1 MHYLFEESDVLR
13 TPIECFYFDTEKDKF
28 PIKPHWHYFAEIIYI
43 IEGCADMCCGG
54 ERYIVNEGEMIFFHP
69 RTVHSIDSAYGKKLF
84 YAVIKFDI
92 NRLNMT
98 SDYAPKLRSIF
109 HSAKKRGMDIMFPA
123 VQCSELKAAEIFS
136 ECISEMHSRNYGLD
150 IVIKSRIYELL
161 VKILRVWQS
170 KGFTVDSEAFVDDSL
185 LDINNITEYIDS
197 HIGEG
202 ITVEEIAK
210 ECRMSYSYFAKKFVQ
225 VYGKTCKEYVEE
237 IRLYKV
243 EELLLFTDFDLT
255 YISNETGFSDCSHMI
270 KSFKKHKGITPKK
283 FRTLKRAEQT
293 AAKERNANM
302 LR

>member
-13 TPIECFYFDTEKDKF
+13 TPVECFYFDAACENF
-28 PIKPHWHYFAEIIYI
+28 PVKPHWHYFAEMIYI
-43 IEGCADMCCGG
+43 IEGCADMHCG
-54 ERYIVNEGEMIFFHP
+54 EDRYIVSEGEMIFFHP
-69 RTVHSIDSAYGKKLF
+69 RTVHSIYSTSGKKLF

-123 VQCSELKAAEIFS
+123 SVCSEIDAGGIFS
-136 ECISEMHSRNYGLD
+136 QCISEMNGRNYGHD

-161 VKILRVWQS
+161 IKLLRIWQNN
-170 KGFTVDSEAFVDDSL
+170 GFIVDSEAFADDSL

-197 HIGEG
+197 HISEG
-202 ITVEEIAK
+202 VTVEEIAK

-237 IRLYKV
+237 MRLYKV

-270 KSFKKHKGITPKK
+270 KSFKKHKGVTPKK
-283 FRTLKRAEQT
+283 FRTIKRAGQT
-293 AAKERNANM
+293 APRAGETAE
-302 LR
+302 